1 MLHYSTPE
9 DVIRFTGSR
18 PQDFGFTTPAQLE
31 DLVRAWLVE
40 AKDLIDQDRNR
51 DYHQE
56 VVQGVRALIPPG
68 IHNIAKRIVANML
81 ALAVLRRETPV
92 VKIDDFTIRMVEDQI
107 FTRAIKQDLA
117 KYPRKPGFR
126 MSVVIPQ

>member
-1 MLHYSTPE
+1 MVLTE
-9 DVIRFTGSR
+9 
-18 PQDFGFTTPAQLE
+18 LE

-56 VVQGVRALIPPG
+56 VAQGVRSQIPPG

-81 ALAVLRRETPV
+81 ALAILRRETPV
-92 VKIDDFTIRMVEDQI
+92 VKIDDFSIRMVEDQI
-107 FTRAIKQDLA
+107 LTRAIKQDLA
-117 KYPRKPGFR
+117 RYPAKPRFR
-126 MSVVIPQ
+126 MSVVVPPREV